1 MKGLAEKISK
11 YLEEK
16 KMSQRQFATAAAVN
30 AAFVSQILNGKPVS
44 EVVERKVSAFLEGRK
59 VSGLME
65 TKDFRKALKY
75 LRLAQAQSL
84 LVGLTGD
91 TGIGKTTAL
100 KHYARRQN
108 VFYIR
113 ADKSLTAKQ
122 MVYDLAQELGI
133 GGAGTVAGTLRA
145 CCKRLNKLEK
155 PLVLV
160 DECGKIKPLQ
170 LMYLQE
176 IRDNTEAGCGMVLA
190 GMPYFKDRLYEG
202 AEKRREGFAEMLTR
216 VQLWVELNGL
226 TQDEIREVLQ
236 SEGIEATE
244 DRLKYTLFRSLK
256 GEIMMSK
263 AERGDFDAPELERA
277 ETRADEMPTAKMREA
292 VNTLAV

>member
-65 TKDFRKALKY
+65 TKDFRKATKY
-75 LRLAQAQSL
+75 LGLAQAQSL

-176 IRDNTEAGCGMVLA
+176 IRDNTETNCGMVLA

-277 ETRADEMPTAKMREA
+277 EARADEMPTAKMREA